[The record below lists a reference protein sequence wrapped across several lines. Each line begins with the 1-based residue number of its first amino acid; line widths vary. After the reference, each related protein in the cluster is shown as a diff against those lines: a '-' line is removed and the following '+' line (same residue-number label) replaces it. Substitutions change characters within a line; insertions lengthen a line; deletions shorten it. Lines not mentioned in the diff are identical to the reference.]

1 MKIYIQDLGVYGCI
15 VVIAETPDEARTFMV
30 SEYNYDPDKPI
41 EEKEITPG
49 FVFSNLG
56 DS

>member
-15 VVIAETPDEARTFMV
+15 VVIADSQSMALSLM
-30 SEYNYDPDKPI
+30 SEYANFNVTVPI
-41 EEKEITPG
+41 QEYNASIG
-49 FVFSNLG
+49 FSYANLG